1 MLDVV
6 TGIREDRIRN
16 GRAMAVLTG
25 NSQGHITGS
34 VMIDVMGKEVKRRT
48 VINVAMTTG
57 TVTTTG
63 TAGSCCYQAVVVGPR
78 IRMTGGTGIMD
89 RVVSRIY

>member
-34 VMIDVMGKEVKRRT
+34 VMIDVMGIEVQGT
-48 VINVAMTTG
+48 GAVVYIAMTL
-57 TVTTTG
+57 
-63 TAGSCCYQAVVVGPR
+63 
-78 IRMTGGTGIMD
+78 
-89 RVVSRIY
+89 